1 MTKHDALEKKVSRHL
16 NFQGS
21 STLPKVLGGSVMT
34 LESCRGVD
42 ALEKIPPPNMNECPL
57 QKGPFS
63 KKENIHL
70 PTINFQGQTVTVV
83 YQPTTGDHL
92 LNLHFGVPSPFIIL
106 ADVLLHRKK
115 RNNVGYPSTNFP
127 EVYVARMASLKIV
140 TLSQPK
146 VQHIQKST
154 TFTQGCR
161 FGPVSSRQT
170 LESNIQMLRCH
181 LWRLVSENV

>member
-1 MTKHDALEKKVSRHL
+1 MWGRYNLTKHDALEKKVSRHL

-42 ALEKIPPPNMNECPL
+42 AFEKIPPPNMNECPL

-83 YQPTTGDHL
+83 YQPTTGDKFCFGKMKTHL

-106 ADVLLHRKK
+106 AGVLLHRKK

-146 VQHIQKST
+146 VQHIQKSN
-154 TFTQGCR
+154 TFIQGCR

-170 LESNIQMLRCH
+170 PESNI
-181 LWRLVSENV
+181 